1 MKNDIRIVYM
11 GTSEFSSKILEF
23 LIQEGVNV
31 VGVVI
36 QPDKPVGRKNIL
48 MNTPVKEV
56 ALANNIK
63 VYQPIKIRE
72 DYEFLKEL
80 SPDII

>member
-1 MKNDIRIVYM
+1 MNTAKNLRIVYM

-23 LIQEGVNV
+23 LIQEGANV
-31 VGVVI
+31 VGVVS

-63 VYQPIKIRE
+63 VYLLNFCKFHLMLQ
-72 DYEFLKEL
+72 KEH
-80 SPDII
+80 